1 MAIEKTAPHT
11 ICKRP
16 PLPISPLMDPDAIA
30 AKEKWVARKSRPSK
44 KPEDFQ
50 RMLAKN
56 PYARALATPLRR
68 CQLTSKALPSFFL
81 QDFNLMAHPETGIPW
96 YVPRSLALAKRGEPQ
111 LLEEQS
117 DLELERKE
125 DMEQSSQSKK
135 TPAEFTSALGYTVYI
150 LASQQILRAMQDPKE
165 YGRKPRKKIRGIGF
179 AQNGP
184 PPRFIPDRYRQSKSA
199 AKFLSAAGWREDMHE
214 FILRLMRRR
223 IVENLVALTNLKRGY
238 VVGCSGWED
247 ALAKPQIGAFLW
259 TGGAGEMEEGMDA
272 PPEFATLDTT
282 IGRKEESKTKKIP
295 VHNLRRLLGKD
306 KLAEL
311 REKLPSG
318 IFKRDVVVLK
328 HKQQTVDVEMQLWRL
343 QGFLAEY
350 RNLYRDLEEPPTDEE
365 DEDQDDYYEDG
376 NGGEDYEEEYTGRYQ
391 ISRG

>member
-1 MAIEKTAPHT
+1 
-11 ICKRP
+11 
-16 PLPISPLMDPDAIA
+16 MDSDAIA
-30 AKEKWVARKSRPSK
+30 AKEKWVAQKSQPSK

-50 RMLAKN
+50 QMLAKN

-68 CQLTSKALPSFFL
+68 CQLTNNALPSFFL
-81 QDFNLMAHPETGIPW
+81 QGFNLMAHPETGIPW
-96 YVPRSLALAKRGEPQ
+96 YVPRSLALAKKGEPQ
-111 LLEEQS
+111 LLEEQP

-125 DMEQSSQSKK
+125 DK

-150 LASQQILRAMQDPKE
+150 LASQHILRAMQDPKG
-165 YGRKPRKKIRGIGF
+165 YGMKQRKKKKKDRSGTEIP
-179 AQNGP
+179 QNAP
-184 PPRFIPDRYRQSKSA
+184 PFRFIPDRYRQSKST
-199 AKFLSAAGWREDMHE
+199 AKFLSAAGWRKDMHE

-223 IVENLVALTNLKRGY
+223 IVENLAALTNLKRGY

-259 TGGAGEMEEGMDA
+259 TGGAGEMEEGSDS
-272 PPEFATLDTT
+272 PPEFATLDVT

-311 REKLPSG
+311 REALPSG
-318 IFKRDVVVLK
+318 IFKRDVVALK
-328 HKQQTVDVEMQLWRL
+328 HKQQAVDVEMQLWRL

-350 RNLYRDLEEPPTDEE
+350 RDLYRDLEELPANEE
-365 DEDQDDYYEDG
+365 DADQDEYYDDG
-376 NGGEDYEEEYTGRYQ
+376 NE
-391 ISRG
+391 

>member
-1 MAIEKTAPHT
+1 
-11 ICKRP
+11 
-16 PLPISPLMDPDAIA
+16 MDPDAIA
-30 AKEKWVARKSRPSK
+30 AKERWVARKPRPSK
-44 KPEDFQ
+44 NPEDFQ
-50 RMLAKN
+50 QMLAKI

-68 CQLTSKALPSFFL
+68 CQLTYNALPSFFL
-81 QDFNLMAHPETGIPW
+81 QGFNLMEHPETGIPW
-96 YVPRSLALAKRGEPQ
+96 YVPRSLAVAKKGEPQ
-111 LLEEQS
+111 LLEEQAG
-117 DLELERKE
+117 LELERKE
-125 DMEQSSQSKK
+125 DMEQPSQSNK
-135 TPAEFTSALGYTVYI
+135 TSAEFTTALGYTVYV
-150 LASQQILRAMQDPKE
+150 LASQHILRAMQDPKG
-165 YGRKPRKKIRGIGF
+165 YGRKHSKKTKYMAKLRGIVIPE
-179 AQNGP
+179 NGP
-184 PPRFIPDRYRQSKSA
+184 PSRFIPDRYRQSKSA

-223 IVENLVALTNLKRGY
+223 IVENLVTLTNLKRGY
-238 VVGCSGWED
+238 VVGCSEWED

-259 TGGAGEMEEGMDA
+259 TGGAGEMEEGVDA

>member
-1 MAIEKTAPHT
+1 
-11 ICKRP
+11 
-16 PLPISPLMDPDAIA
+16 MDPDAID

-44 KPEDFQ
+44 KPEDYQ
-50 RMLAKN
+50 QMLAKN

-68 CQLTSKALPSFFL
+68 CQLTNNALPSFFL
-81 QDFNLMAHPETGIPW
+81 QSFNLMAHPETGIPW
-96 YVPRSLALAKRGEPQ
+96 YAPRSLALAKKGEPQ
-111 LLEEQS
+111 LWEEQP

-125 DMEQSSQSKK
+125 DMEQSSQPNK

-150 LASQQILRAMQDPKE
+150 LSSQHILRAMQDPKG
-165 YGRKPRKKIRGIGF
+165 YGMKQRKKMENMAQRRGIVIP
-179 AQNGP
+179 QNTP
-184 PPRFIPDRYRQSKSA
+184 PFRFIPDRYRQSKST
-199 AKFLSAAGWREDMHE
+199 AKFLSAAEWREDMHQ

-259 TGGAGEMEEGMDA
+259 TGGAGEMEEGMDS
-272 PPEFATLDTT
+272 PPEFATLDVT
-282 IGRKEESKTKKIP
+282 IGRKEGCKTKKIP

-311 REKLPSG
+311 RETLPSG
-318 IFKRDVVVLK
+318 IFERDVVVLK
-328 HKQQTVDVEMQLWRL
+328 HKQQAVDVEMQLWRL

-350 RNLYRDLEEPPTDEE
+350 RDLYRDLEELPTNEE
-365 DEDQDDYYEDG
+365 DADQDDYYEDG
-376 NGGEDYEEEYTGRYQ
+376 NE
-391 ISRG
+391 